1 MLTKRAQV
9 LCEIEAVEGTAET
22 LEDAD
27 AFLAFDPKF
36 DPDIEAHER
45 APVAS
50 ALSPFPSV
58 FGKRS
63 ARLTFAAELVGPGA
77 AGDPIHISD
86 VLKACGVSET
96 LVSETSAIYK
106 PASASVPSVTLGWY
120 MDGKQHKMWGAR
132 GTARLLLEAGKPG
145 IFFFDFLGA
154 DFSVVDG
161 ALAASPSY
169 ETNLAPTFQG
179 ASLTIDSFGALI
191 SMLEIDLGNVLA
203 LRPDVNTDSGYK
215 SAVITGRK
223 PVFKFDP
230 EEALVSAEDFFGNW
244 RSGKEMA
251 FTTSIGTGAGKV
263 ITITA
268 PKVQYQAIS
277 PSDREGQAALDIIAL
292 LARDSGDDEWQ
303 IAIT

>member
-36 DPDIEAHER
+36 DPDIQMHER
-45 APVAS
+45 NPVAS
-50 ALSPFPSV
+50 SMSPFASLP
-58 FGKRS
+58 GARL
-63 ARLTFAAELVGPGA
+63 ARLTFSAELVGPGT

-96 LVSETSAIYK
+96 LVAVTSATYK
-106 PASASVPSVTLGWY
+106 PASASVPSATLGWY
-120 MDGKQHKMWGAR
+120 MDGKQHTMWGAR

-154 DFSVVDG
+154 DFSVIDG
-161 ALAASPSY
+161 ALATSPSY
-169 ETNLAPTFQG
+169 EANLAPTFQG
-179 ASLTIDSFGALI
+179 ASLTIDSFAALI
-191 SMLEIDLGNVLA
+191 SMLEIDFGNVLT
-203 LRPDVNTDSGYK
+203 LRPDVNAASGHK
-215 SAVITGRK
+215 SAVITGHK

-244 RSGKEMA
+244 RSGSQMA

-268 PKVQYQAIS
+268 PKVQFQAIS
-277 PSDREGQAALDIIAL
+277 PGEREGQAALDIIAL